1 MKHGPVDVLLV
12 AFGQPRPD
20 GSIAAELRRLAQAG
34 TIRVLDAMFVLK
46 LEDGTSLKMDIE
58 ELPDSERE
66 AFGFVETGVSKLFD
80 SNDTET
86 ILEGMQPGSAI
97 LALAIEHTWAIKLR
111 DSLEQAGASLA
122 MDVRIPAVAVDDAYA
137 VGAVR

>member
-12 AFGQPRPD
+12 AFGQPKPD
-20 GSIAAELRRLAQAG
+20 GTVAEELRRLAQAG
-34 TIRVLDAMFVLK
+34 TIRVLDAMFVIK
-46 LEDGTSLKMDIE
+46 LEDSTSLKMDIE
-58 ELPDSERE
+58 ELPDSERS
-66 AFGFVETGVSKLFD
+66 AFGFVETGMSKLFD
-80 SNDTET
+80 SSDTET
-86 ILEGMQPGSAI
+86 ILEGMTPGSAV

-111 DSLEQAGASLA
+111 EALENVGASLA